1 VNKISQIKT
10 LSIYHAFARMIAM
23 SMMFFYIAFLQD
35 IGLSPWQ
42 QGLVLALEMLSSIL
56 IMLPSG
62 FSNDKHKSKNLMI
75 LGMILLCL
83 FYLGISLTTNFI
95 LVSILFAVGGLG
107 SSIYSISAN
116 SLFYKLTEKQDLGK
130 KIGFYQSLNYLF
142 VAIGIILSGFLLNEE
157 INFQKIFGIYAIL
170 QAVIIIIGAKI
181 LPSNSNN
188 NFETLSYKKELWQP
202 NIVLFMLILFLF
214 GSQFGAAKA
223 AYFPLLTDD
232 LGLSEN
238 LAGYFIA
245 IPIIIMAFASQMI
258 GNLKNKFKEK
268 LQVKFLGLGGMS
280 MAAIGYL
287 GLYFS
292 NPSLVFIFR
301 SINEIGTAI
310 FFFFFHYAITKL
322 FDLKKVGG
330 SSSTF
335 FFVKVLGTAAGAYLY
350 PVIAENYGNQQT
362 FIISGITLTIAAV
375 LMTKYLKNFKH
386 A

>member
-1 VNKISQIKT
+1 MNKISQIKT